1 MVSVL
6 SVRAF
11 SANEMCYVQGSA
23 CCNRLPSPLDE
34 VTQLG
39 TCWWTGH
46 LCVLCRLCTVGS
58 SWSGWHW
65 SCVWYHC
72 KLEWGARYPTASA
85 VSCLMCQSHT
95 DDAAD
100 SDSWYVRCLQQL
112 VWYEEKVIL
121 YRTKTKVISQTKTTY
136 IQLYFWKWI
145 NTKTEISELC
155 S

>member
-1 MVSVL
+1 
-6 SVRAF
+6 
-11 SANEMCYVQGSA
+11 
-23 CCNRLPSPLDE
+23 
-34 VTQLG
+34 
-39 TCWWTGH
+39 
-46 LCVLCRLCTVGS
+46 
-58 SWSGWHW
+58 
-65 SCVWYHC
+65 
-72 KLEWGARYPTASA
+72 
-85 VSCLMCQSHT
+85 MCQSHT

-112 VWYEEKVIL
+112 VWYEEKVVL